1 MNQKIISKKVLAI
14 ETSCDETGL
23 AFLEKKEGKIKK
35 VAEELASQTK
45 LHQKHGGV
53 FPTLAQREHQKNLPL
68 LLRKIVKK
76 TPSNLKLK
84 SEFQIEKEKR
94 DLKKSFK
101 DKGFYRSSKK
111 TLKEIKRLKID
122 RVAVTYGPGLEPCL
136 WMGVNFAKIISAG
149 WKVPLIPVNHI
160 EAHILVNLLEKKEDG
175 FRIRKKEEVFP
186 ALALVASGGH
196 TLLALVKD
204 IGKYKVLGE
213 TRDDAAGECFD
224 KTARMMGLPYPGG
237 PSIAEMAEKFSRR
250 PTGSSIHLPRPM
262 IKTKNYDFSF
272 SGLKTAVLYLLRDTE
287 KKRKESE
294 SFIQELS
301 FEIEEAITDVLTTKL
316 IKASLNY
323 PARSVILGG
332 GVCANKKLR
341 EKIKNNLSSTLQLLA
356 PSPELCTDNAFMI
369 AAASFFMKSKNWKE
383 VKAHANLNL
392 EP

>member
-1 MNQKIISKKVLAI
+1 MKNKSNTKVLAI

-23 AFLEKKEGKIKK
+23 AFLEKKGDKVRK
-35 VAEELASQTK
+35 VAEELASQAK

-68 LLRKIVKK
+68 LLKRIVEK
-76 TPSNLKLK
+76 TPDDLKLNP
-84 SEFQIEKEKR
+84 EFKVEKEKR
-94 DLKKSFK
+94 NLKESFK
-101 DKGFYRSSKK
+101 NKDFYRSSKEA
-111 TLKEIKRLKID
+111 LKNIKRLKID

-136 WMGVNFAKIISAG
+136 WMGVNFAKMISAA
-149 WKVPLIPVNHI
+149 WKIPLIPVNHI
-160 EAHILVNLLEKKEDG
+160 EAHILVNLLEKKKDG
-175 FRIRKKEEVFP
+175 FRLIKKGEVFP
-186 ALALVASGGH
+186 ALALIASGGH

-204 IGKYKVLGE
+204 IGEYELLGE

-237 PSIAEMAEKFSRR
+237 PSIAMAAEKFSRGS
-250 PTGSSIHLPRPM
+250 TGSSIRLPRPM

-272 SGLKTAVLYLLRDTE
+272 SGLKTAVLYLLRDTGE
-287 KKRKESE
+287 KRRESE
-294 SFIQELS
+294 NFLQELS
-301 FEIEEAITDVLTTKL
+301 FEIEEAITDVLTAKL

-341 EKIKNNLSSTLQLLA
+341 EKVKNNLSSTLRLLA

-369 AAASFFMKSKNWKE
+369 AAASFFLEQKNWKE
-383 VKAHANLNL
+383 VRAHANLSL